1 MEKLDIDKFLQNR
14 IDYAVNGVKQLSPF
28 SSNTNSN
35 HIHQIIPGSPLIFG
49 PGTWWLI
56 HLKSYLTDSEDK
68 IEEFYDFLYTIVYNI
83 PCPMCRGN
91 AINYIHTNDG
101 SKYLNKRYNGRHIGM
116 LMWMVDFHNDVNKR
130 NNKELVSRNNVFTA
144 YGSKHPEHHPLIPE
158 SPLIFGP
165 GAWWVLH
172 LLSYTAKDIVQI
184 KRFINFLTNMIP
196 RIPCPMCRHNAERY
210 LSNNGRLLADK
221 ITYDDREVGLFVWIG
236 DMHNDV
242 NQRNGYSSIDWKN
255 AYDTYKDVYNQPD
268 RSNLVKINKLISKL
282 KI

>member
-1 MEKLDIDKFLQNR
+1 MEKLDIDNFLQNR
-14 IDYAVNGVKQLSPF
+14 INYALNGVKNLATMS
-28 SSNTNSN
+28 
-35 HIHQIIPGSPLIFG
+35 HHHIIPGSPLIFG

-83 PCPMCRGN
+83 PCPTCRHN
-91 AINYIHTNDG
+91 AINYIQTNDG
-101 SKYLNKRYNGRHIGM
+101 SNYINKRYKGRHIGM

-130 NNKELVSRNNVFTA
+130 NNKGIVSKKDVLVA
-144 YGSKHPEHHPLIPE
+144 YESKHPEHHPLIPE
-158 SPLIFGP
+158 SPLVFGP

-172 LLSYTAKDIVQI
+172 LLSYAAKNIVQI
-184 KRFINFLTNMIP
+184 KRFINFLTDMIP

-210 LSNNGRLLADK
+210 LSNNGDSLANK

-242 NQRNGYSSIDWKN
+242 NERNGNSRVDWKY
-255 AYDTYKDVYNQPD
+255 AYGVYKDTYNQPN
-268 RSNLVKINKLISKL
+268 RSNLEYINKLIKKL